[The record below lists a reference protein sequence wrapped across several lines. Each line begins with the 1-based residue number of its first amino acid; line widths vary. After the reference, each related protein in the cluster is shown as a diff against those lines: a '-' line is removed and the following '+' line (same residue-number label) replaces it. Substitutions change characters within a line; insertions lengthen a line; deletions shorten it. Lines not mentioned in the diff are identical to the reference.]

1 MSVFSESVGDGVA
14 EFTHFPLGASV
25 VLPTVHDAPSES
37 FYLEV
42 FGATSFT
49 PVVVSVATVAV
60 WMRNWRPSAEPD
72 SSLHCVCRHQG
83 LAAASRNL
91 ARQGDQMTSQVS

>member
-60 WMRNWRPSAEPD
+60 WDEE
-72 SSLHCVCRHQG
+72 
-83 LAAASRNL
+83 LAAICG
-91 ARQGDQMTSQVS
+91 ARFKFALRVPTSGVWRLHRAILHVKGTK